1 MLHGPDA
8 DSALRNRARELIQ
21 QGQLPDALRSRV
33 WGGKGSGGPCALCS
47 LAILHDDAE
56 YEVAVPSG
64 KESSLR
70 FHFHCFAAWQLE
82 CIERN
87 TRTLDSS
94 TIAFLRADR

>member
-21 QGQLPDALRSRV
+21 QGRLPDVSRSRV

-47 LAILHDDAE
+47 QAILHDDVE
-56 YEVAVPSG
+56 YEVAG
-64 KESSLR
+64 RLAEERSLC

-82 CIERN
+82 SIERN
-87 TRTLDSS
+87 SRTLDSS
-94 TIAFLRADR
+94 VIAFCRADR